1 MHVVAGNAIQVSL
14 TTYQPPTNKL
24 CVSAM
29 MSISCC
35 TTKIS
40 LQLQQ
45 RYVAT
50 LTATSQ
56 HCGYGVVSAD
66 WQRLQRLHRVHRV
79 HRLRRLRFVFI
90 NRLLRLRIWLH
101 LQHNALHTHTH
112 MHMHTNTCNHSHISA
127 ETLRWLCR
135 CCCGRGCCV
144 ECGFCGEKL
153 KISSRLQVVSRISS
167 FSFSLSQ
174 F

>member
-90 NRLLRLRIWLH
+90 NRLLRLRICLH
-101 LQHNALHTHTH
+101 LQHNALHTH
-112 MHMHTNTCNHSHISA
+112 MHTCTCTLIHAITHTYLRRPSA
-127 ETLRWLCR
+127 
-135 CCCGRGCCV
+135 GCV
-144 ECGFCGEKL
+144 AVAAVAAVA
-153 KISSRLQVVSRISS
+153 SSAAFVGKN
-167 FSFSLSQ
+167 
-174 F
+174 